1 MDCRFKCKKIY
12 KTISTEYEKEFH
24 LILSKNVHKKMQNSS
39 KGNRFLSKKKIS
51 KWMNSIKPYRFRQ
64 QNLYGKEESKM
75 KPGKSSVRAFILRI
89 HS

>member
-1 MDCRFKCKKIY
+1 
-12 KTISTEYEKEFH
+12 
-24 LILSKNVHKKMQNSS
+24 
-39 KGNRFLSKKKIS
+39 
-51 KWMNSIKPYRFRQ
+51 MNSIKPYRFRQ